1 MALKIVPISLRG
13 ANAYVRDH
21 HRHHKPTVGHKFSI
35 ACADGQ
41 EIVGVAIVG
50 RPVSRHLDD
59 YWTLE
64 VNRLCTDGTRNAC
77 SMLYAAAWR
86 VARAMG
92 YKRLIT
98 YILES
103 EPGTSLKAVGWK
115 CMGKAVA
122 QLYGMERI
130 VKHVRRECNAAVKQ
144 LRQIAS
150 CETCKHIEQCS
161 EGCEPHNACSMGQNW
176 EWNGGTSH
184 DRP

>member
-77 SMLYAAAWR
+77 SMLHA
-86 VARAMG
+86 
-92 YKRLIT
+92 
-98 YILES
+98 
-103 EPGTSLKAVGWK
+103 
-115 CMGKAVA
+115 
-122 QLYGMERI
+122 
-130 VKHVRRECNAAVKQ
+130 
-144 LRQIAS
+144 LRCRMAS
-150 CETCKHIEQCS
+150 CPGDGIQATDNVHSGERTGDKPESRWLEVHGEGRRPALDRRSLPGNGSLSGGNEIE
-161 EGCEPHNACSMGQNW
+161 MG
-176 EWNGGTSH
+176 S
-184 DRP
+184 DD